1 MKKLMLFGLGV
12 LTSMS
17 VLTSCKKETPAAP
30 TISFANGE
38 NSYVATKESDTTRD
52 VTITIDAPAD
62 LSAIKIFKVTDAG
75 KTTKKLISD
84 FTSKTQHVFTYK
96 FSVLPNS
103 GINKIEVEVT
113 DKENQTTSSYFTFTA
128 YAKAAG
134 EITSYGIKIM
144 GAQFKDGLGS
154 FLATSNGTVYSAV
167 DAKTNASLIDF
178 AYCYRG
184 VTTDVTYKAVIG
196 APSDA
201 AIKTGHS
208 ASIDFSN
215 WSTYNN
221 TFFKLSSLKSADF
234 DAITDDTQMTAISGL
249 TETHVF
255 DLKENDVVAFK
266 TTAGK
271 LGFFKVKAINVGT
284 TQGKDDIQKYQDG
297 SIEIDVK
304 VQK

>member
-1 MKKLMLFGLGV
+1 MLFGLGV
-12 LTSMS
+12 FASLS

-30 TISFANGE
+30 TITFANSE
-38 NSYVATKESDTTRD
+38 NSYFGKDIDDTSRQ

-75 KTTKKLISD
+75 KSTEKLISD
-84 FTSKTQHVFTYK
+84 FPSKTQHVFTYT
-96 FSVLPNS
+96 FSILPNS
-103 GINKIEVEVT
+103 GINKFEVEVT

-128 YAKAAG
+128 YTKAAG
-134 EITSYGIKIM
+134 DITSYGVKIM
-144 GAQFKDGLGS
+144 GAQFNNGLGS
-154 FLATSNGTVYSAV
+154 FLSATNGTVYSSA

-184 VTTDVTYKAVIG
+184 VTSDVTYKAVIG
-196 APSDA
+196 APSDD

-208 ASIDFSN
+208 GTTGFSS
-215 WSTYNN
+215 WSTYN
-221 TFFKLSSLKSADF
+221 TTMFKVSSLSASDF
-234 DAITDDTQMTAISGL
+234 DAINNDSQMTAITGL
-249 TETHVF
+249 TDTHVF

-266 TTAGK
+266 TAAGK
-271 LGFFKVKAINVGT
+271 YGFFKVKAINVGT
-284 TQGKDDIQKYQDG
+284 TLGKDDIQKYQDG